1 MSAHPYL
8 RLLALEWKLF
18 AAAPV
23 NLALL
28 GLLAMLAAFA
38 AYNGVKRSEI
48 QRSLIAEARVADA
61 QAWADKRR
69 DLLEIEAGRKEPAE
83 YRDPRNASA
92 SVLST
97 RANRPLAF
105 DLPPLAAVS
114 AGTARDDPQI
124 LSVGIG
130 SRHKSGEASLDDPG
144 HRLDGPFDL
153 AFVVAWLL
161 PLVTLVLSYDVLARD
176 REQGIAPLLAS
187 QSVTLRAIVAGRLA
201 VRFLALFGIMA
212 GVGLLTAFASG
223 WIPRTGGDLTVWLA
237 AVALSIGAW
246 LGLSAAVNAWAR
258 SSALSAL
265 VLLTFWIGS
274 ALLIPTTAGV
284 VVRALSPPPDRL
296 NYLLELRALETDLIK
311 RTDEI
316 RDAYY
321 AERPANRPTKAFTDE
336 FTPYFIT
343 ELYPRQLA
351 FDRRFGPVPR
361 RIEAQRVEQAQYLRN
376 AAFLSPSLSMKLISD
391 DLAGHAPE
399 RRAALNAAA
408 DRFQERWRIHFD
420 RKIAAAV
427 PLTLSDYDNKPEFE
441 PIDSSVAGRASRHG
455 VIFAGLLLWFCG
467 TSLWAATAL
476 RRARLF

>member
-1 MSAHPYL
+1 MSALTPL
-8 RLLALEWKLF
+8 RLLALEWRLF

-28 GLLAMLAAFA
+28 ALLALLAAFA
-38 AYNGVKRSEI
+38 AYNGVQRSET
-48 QRSLIAEARVADA
+48 QRSQITEARSADA
-61 QAWADKRR
+61 QAWAEKRR
-69 DLLEIEAGRKEPAE
+69 DLIEIEAGHKEPGQ

-92 SVLST
+92 SVLSA
-97 RANRPLAF
+97 RANRPVAL
-105 DLPPLAAVS
+105 DPPPFAAVS

-130 SRHKSGEASLDDPG
+130 SRHKSGQASLDDPG

-161 PLVTLVLSYDVLARD
+161 PLFTLVLSYDVLARD

-187 QSVTLRAIVAGRLA
+187 QSVSLGAVVAARLV

-212 GVGLLTAFASG
+212 GVGLLTASASD
-223 WIPRTGGDLTVWLA
+223 WRTGTGLDLAIWLT
-237 AVALSIGAW
+237 AVALSIGIW
-246 LGLSAAVNAWAR
+246 LGLSAAINGRAR
-258 SSALSAL
+258 NSAISALMLLAL
-265 VLLTFWIGS
+265 WIGS
-274 ALLIPTTAGV
+274 ALLVPTAAGV

-296 NYLLELRALETDLIK
+296 AYLLELRALETDLIK

-321 AERPANRPTKAFTDE
+321 AERPANRPTKAFADE

-351 FDRRFGPVPR
+351 FDRRFGPVAKR
-361 RIEAQRVEQAQYLRN
+361 VEAQRVEQARYLRY
-376 AAFLSPSLSMKLISD
+376 AGFFSPSLALKLISD

-476 RRARLF
+476 RRARPF